1 MPEGQQKRSS
11 HHKLLVGGLV
21 AVVLAVLLSLALV
34 MAVALMPVLFFGDLL
49 SAGQVTSSGQIVGGA
64 ATATSPGP
72 PVNLGPVRAP
82 ANIVTLDKQVSA
94 GPTSLVSCHVSA
106 SLLLAQQFIESTYN
120 PTVTGPKTIYGRA
133 RGLAQFLNTTFAEY
147 DHPVPPGGAN
157 PPSPYNAVDAAWAEA
172 RMLCSDG
179 IATNPVQALWDYN
192 HSHSYGQEI
201 LQLAV
206 KIAGGPPKQIHL

>member
-1 MPEGQQKRSS
+1 VPEGQQKRSS

-64 ATATSPGP
+64 GATATSPGP

-94 GPTSLVSCHVSA
+94 GVSCHVSA
-106 SLLLAQQFIESTYN
+106 SLLLAQQFVESTYN
-120 PTVTGPKTIYGRA
+120 PSAVGPATAYGHA
-133 RGLAQFLNTTFAEY
+133 EGMAQFLPSTFAEY

-179 IATNPVQALWDYN
+179 IATNPVKALYAYN
-192 HSHSYGQEI
+192 HSYSYGTEI

-206 KIAGGPPKQIHL
+206 KIAGGPPKQVHL

>member
-21 AVVLAVLLSLALV
+21 AVGLAVLLSLALV

-49 SAGQVTSSGQIVGGA
+49 GAGQVTSSGQIVGGA
-64 ATATSPGP
+64 GATATSPGP
-72 PVNLGPVRAP
+72 PVNLGPVQAP
-82 ANIVTLDKQVSA
+82 ANIVTLDQAVSA
-94 GPTSLVSCHVSA
+94 GVSCHVSA
-106 SLLLAQQFIESTYN
+106 SLLLAQQYVESTYN
-120 PTVTGPKTIYGRA
+120 PGAVGPPTAYGRA
-133 RGLAQFLNTTFAEY
+133 EGMAQFLPSTFAAY

-157 PPSPYNAVDAAWAEA
+157 PPSEFNATDAAWAEA

-179 IATNPVQALWDYN
+179 ITTNPVQALWDYN

-206 KIAGGPPKQIHL
+206 KIAGGPPKHIHL

>member
-1 MPEGQQKRSS
+1 MPGEQQKQSS

-72 PVNLGPVRAP
+72 PVNLGPVQAP

-94 GPTSLVSCHVSA
+94 GVSCHVSA
-106 SLLLAQQFIESTYN
+106 SILLAQQFVESTYN
-120 PTVTGPKTIYGRA
+120 PGAVGPPTRYGRA
-133 RGLAQFLNTTFAEY
+133 EGMAQFLPSTFVEY
-147 DHPVPPGGAN
+147 DQPVPPGGAN
-157 PPSPYNAVDAAWAEA
+157 PPTPFNATDAAWAEA

-179 IATNPVQALWDYN
+179 IATNPVKALYAYN
-192 HSHSYGQEI
+192 HSYSYGTEI

-206 KIAGGPPKQIHL
+206 KIAGGPPKQVHL